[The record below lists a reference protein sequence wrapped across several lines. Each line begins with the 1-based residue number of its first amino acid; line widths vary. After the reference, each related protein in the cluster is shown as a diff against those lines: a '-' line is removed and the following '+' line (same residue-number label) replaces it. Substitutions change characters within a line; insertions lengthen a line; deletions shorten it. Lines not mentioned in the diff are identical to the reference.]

1 MKISLNDI
9 QTIIDQ
15 EIAKVISEAEEDPT
29 KITTGTTSAAAQKQA
44 DLDRLGVSSEEF
56 TGLERTFVNQIEQF
70 LTDLASTAGVDL
82 PRYKGQLETTLRKL
96 QQITKADAARAQAKG
111 TDQ

>member
-9 QTIIDQ
+9 QTIIDE
-15 EIAKVISEAEEDPT
+15 EIAKVISEAEGDPT
-29 KITTGTTSAAAQKQA
+29 KIKTGTTSAAAQKQA
-44 DLDRLGVSSEEF
+44 DLDRLAVSSEEF

-70 LTDLASTAGVDL
+70 LTDLASTDGIDL
-82 PRYKGQLETTLRKL
+82 SKYKSQLETILAKLR
-96 QQITKADAARAQAKG
+96 QITKPAAERAQAKG